1 LKSIDRST
9 RPARHCGLHPVG
21 RLHLHYLLI
30 GRHLTT
36 LPKGK
41 AANVGGSAV
50 SGLEMAQNSQRT
62 SWSAEQIDEK
72 LRDIIKSCFDIGVDT
87 AKEFVQEVGDDGRLP
102 SLLAGS
108 NIAGFSKVAAAMH
121 AQGDWW

>member
-1 LKSIDRST
+1 
-9 RPARHCGLHPVG
+9 
-21 RLHLHYLLI
+21 
-30 GRHLTT
+30 
-36 LPKGK
+36 
-41 AANVGGSAV
+41 
-50 SGLEMAQNSQRT
+50 MAQNSQRT